1 VVAVKRA
8 LEWALIA
15 LIFSVALT
23 AEWSCTMPEH
33 FQAAGSSFE
42 VGAYTG
48 RIDTN
53 GAFRQGKDFDTD
65 ADSYGFFGS
74 VRPFEYWHMKAQAE
88 ATARA
93 LTEAQ
98 YRAAMAEKEKAEAPK

>member
-1 VVAVKRA
+1 MRRFLLPFGWMV
-8 LEWALIA
+8 
-15 LIFSVALT
+15 VALT
-23 AEWSCTMPEH
+23 AIALLFSACTMPEH
-33 FQAAGSSFE
+33 FQAAGSSLE

-65 ADSYGFFGS
+65 AETYGFFGS

-93 LTEAQ
+93 ITEAQ
-98 YRAAMAEKEKAEAPK
+98 YRAEMARREKECK